1 MCCSDSYA
9 RRVPTPSRTLNR
21 DILRLAVPALGSL
34 VAEPLF
40 LIVDSALVGH
50 LGVTPLAGL
59 GIASA
64 VLQTI
69 VGLMVF
75 LAYATTPAVAR
86 RFGAGD
92 PTRAV
97 SVGIDG
103 MWLALGIGAILALAG
118 YLTTPF
124 LVGLFG
130 ASPEV
135 ARDAET
141 YLGISM
147 WGLPAMLIVFAATGL
162 LRGMQ
167 DTVTPLWIAGLGFG
181 ANALLNWLFI
191 YGFGWGIGGS
201 AFGTVVAQWGMVAAY
216 VVVIGR
222 LARTHSASVRPHRE
236 GVRGSARSGGWLFL
250 RTLTLRAALLATVF
264 VATGLG
270 TEELA
275 GWQVAFTIFST
286 AAFALDA
293 LAIAAQALIGKGL
306 GAGDTGEVQRTLGA
320 HRVVGR
326 LVRGDRRR
334 GDRRAVGCDRAAVHR
349 GCRARRPHSAGAD
362 RARRGAAGLRSG
374 VRARRGADRGG
385 GREVPRDRRSP
396 EPRALRARAHR
407 ARGAER
413 GRRGRT
419 RLARGRLLR
428 GLHAGAARD
437 PRLAR
442 PRRRLDDRRGVGV
455 QAQRRHHSYIT
466 TAAAAD
472 ALIER
477 VEPYCVISTV
487 PDAAA
492 SASGERPGP
501 S

>member
-1 MCCSDSYA
+1 MTSTRD
-9 RRVPTPSRTLNR
+9 PLNR
-21 DILRLAVPALGSL
+21 DILRLAVPALGAL
-34 VAEPLF
+34 IAEPLF

-75 LAYATTPAVAR
+75 LAYSTTPAVAR

-103 MWLALGIGAILALAG
+103 LWLALGIGAVLAVVGSFA
-118 YLTTPF
+118 TPA

-135 ARDAET
+135 AEQAVI

-167 DTVTPLWIAGLGFG
+167 DTVTPLWIAGLGFA
-181 ANALLNWLFI
+181 ANALLNWAFI
-191 YGFGWGIGGS
+191 YGLGWGIAGS
-201 AFGTVVAQWGMVAAY
+201 AVGTVLAQWAMVAAY
-216 VVVIGR
+216 VVVVGR
-222 LARTHSASVRPHRE
+222 LARRHEASVRPQRE
-236 GVRGSARSGGWLFL
+236 GVRGSARSGGWLFVRTVSL
-250 RTLTLRAALLATVF
+250 RVALLATVA

-306 GAGDTGEVQRTLGA
+306 GAQDT
-320 HRVVGR
+320 R
-326 LVRGDRRR
+326 LVRRVLGRTVAWGAWFGIVVGVVIGALSGVIGLVFTGDPAIAALVQPALIVLAIAQPVCGVVFVLDGVLIGA
-334 GDRRAVGCDRAAVHR
+334 GDAKYLAMVGLLNLVPFVPALIVIAVLQPA
-349 GCRARRPHSAGAD
+349 
-362 RARRGAAGLRSG
+362 GAAGLAWLAVAFFG
-374 VRARRGADRGG
+374 VYMLARLATLGWRVRGAAWMTV
-385 GREVPRDRRSP
+385 EV
-396 EPRALRARAHR
+396 
-407 ARGAER
+407 
-413 GRRGRT
+413 
-419 RLARGRLLR
+419 
-428 GLHAGAARD
+428 
-437 PRLAR
+437 
-442 PRRRLDDRRGVGV
+442 
-455 QAQRRHHSYIT
+455 
-466 TAAAAD
+466 
-472 ALIER
+472 
-477 VEPYCVISTV
+477 
-487 PDAAA
+487 
-492 SASGERPGP
+492 
-501 S
+501 

>member
-1 MCCSDSYA
+1 M
-9 RRVPTPSRTLNR
+9 PTPSSTLNR
-21 DILRLAVPALGSL
+21 DILRLAIPALGSL

-40 LIVDSALVGH
+40 LLVDSALVGH
-50 LGVTPLAGL
+50 LGVAPLAGL

-103 MWLALGIGAILALAG
+103 MWLALGMGAILALAG
-118 YLTTPF
+118 YLTTPL

-130 ASPEV
+130 ATPEV

-167 DTVTPLWIAGLGFG
+167 DTVTPLWIAALGFG

-191 YGFGWGIGGS
+191 YGLGWGIGGS

-216 VVVIGR
+216 VIVIGR
-222 LARTHSASVRPHRE
+222 LARRHDASIRPHRD

-250 RTLTLRAALLATVF
+250 RTVSLRAALLATVF
-264 VATGLG
+264 VATTLG

-306 GAGDTGEVQRTLGA
+306 GAGAPDEVQRTLRRTVAWGA
-320 HRVVGR
+320 WFGVVVGALIAALSGVIGLLFTGEAALAA
-326 LVRGDRRR
+326 LVMPALLVLAAAQPVCGVVFVLDGVLIGAGDAKYLAIA
-334 GDRRAVGCDRAAVHR
+334 GVLNLVPFVPALGILAVVGV
-349 GCRARRPHSAGAD
+349 G
-362 RARRGAAGLRSG
+362 GAAGLACLAVAFFGVYMLARLATLG
-374 VRARRGADRGG
+374 VRVRGVDWM
-385 GREVPRDRRSP
+385 S
-396 EPRALRARAHR
+396 
-407 ARGAER
+407 
-413 GRRGRT
+413 
-419 RLARGRLLR
+419 
-428 GLHAGAARD
+428 AGA
-437 PRLAR
+437 
-442 PRRRLDDRRGVGV
+442 
-455 QAQRRHHSYIT
+455 
-466 TAAAAD
+466 
-472 ALIER
+472 
-477 VEPYCVISTV
+477 
-487 PDAAA
+487 
-492 SASGERPGP
+492 
-501 S
+501 

>member
-1 MCCSDSYA
+1 MTTRPA
-9 RRVPTPSRTLNR
+9 TLNR
-21 DILRLAVPALGSL
+21 AILRLAVPALGSL

-50 LGVTPLAGL
+50 LGVVPLAAL

-75 LAYATTPAVAR
+75 LAYSTTPAVAR

-92 PTRAV
+92 PSRAV

-103 MWLALGIGAILALAG
+103 LWLALGLGALLAIAG
-118 YLTTPF
+118 YLATPL

-135 ARDAET
+135 AADAIT

-167 DTVTPLWIAGLGFG
+167 DTVTPLWIAGIGFA
-181 ANALLNWLFI
+181 ANALLNCLFI
-191 YGFGWGIGGS
+191 YGLGWGIAGS
-201 AFGTVVAQWGMVAAY
+201 AFGTVLAQWGMVAAY
-216 VVVIGR
+216 AIVIGR
-222 LARTHSASVRPHRE
+222 LAREHEASVLPQRE

-250 RTLTLRAALLATVF
+250 RTLSLRLALLATVA
-264 VATGLG
+264 VATMLG

-306 GAGDTGEVQRTLGA
+306 GAQDEPFVRRVLGRTVAWGAWFGVLVGALIGGFSALIGLVFTGDPEVAALVQPALVVLAVAQPVCGVVFVLDGVLIGA
-320 HRVVGR
+320 GDARYLAIAGGLN
-326 LVRGDRRR
+326 LVPFLP
-334 GDRRAVGCDRAAVHR
+334 ALVMLAMLH
-349 GCRARRPHSAGAD
+349 PT
-362 RARRGAAGLRSG
+362 GAAGLAWLAVAFFG
-374 VRARRGADRGG
+374 VYMLA
-385 GREVPRDRRSP
+385 
-396 EPRALRARAHR
+396 
-407 ARGAER
+407 
-413 GRRGRT
+413 
-419 RLARGRLLR
+419 RLATLGWRVLR
-428 GLHAGAARD
+428 PEWMTAG
-437 PRLAR
+437 
-442 PRRRLDDRRGVGV
+442 G
-455 QAQRRHHSYIT
+455 
-466 TAAAAD
+466 
-472 ALIER
+472 
-477 VEPYCVISTV
+477 
-487 PDAAA
+487 
-492 SASGERPGP
+492 
-501 S
+501 